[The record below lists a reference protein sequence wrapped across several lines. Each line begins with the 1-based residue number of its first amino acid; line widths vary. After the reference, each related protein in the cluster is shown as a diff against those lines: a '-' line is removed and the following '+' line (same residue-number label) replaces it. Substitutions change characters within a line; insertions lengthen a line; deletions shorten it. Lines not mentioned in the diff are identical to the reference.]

1 VATQTASPPERG
13 LRAWWRKFW
22 KKEDPEVRRR
32 RLLRETGRIVEGEV
46 IDVRKEANGGILVG
60 YRYEVAGVSYECC
73 QDLDNTQNPADYW
86 LGKRVSV
93 RYTPRFPANSI
104 VV

>member
-1 VATQTASPPERG
+1 M
-13 LRAWWRKFW
+13 
-22 KKEDPEVRRR
+22 
-32 RLLRETGRIVEGEV
+32 LRETGRIVEGEV
-46 IDVRKEANGGILVG
+46 IDVRKDGAGGCQVA

-73 QDLDNTQNPADYW
+73 QDLDNTQSPADYW